1 MNAEEQEFVQRLKA
15 AVPAVRETELKR
27 DLWPLMLARM
37 ERRDIRVSLADWVL
51 AGLAG
56 SLLLSFPELIPVLF
70 YHM

>member
-1 MNAEEQEFVQRLKA
+1 MNAEEQELVQRLKA

-51 AGLAG
+51 AGIAG
-56 SLLLSFPELIPVLF
+56 SLLLFFPELIPVLF